1 MSPLP
6 PPGTINYD
14 PYYEGLTSLEMVS
27 LVRRR
32 LGVMPTDE
40 TRYAKADVIQALNQ
54 GAIRFVKLTG
64 CLIHPAVIV
73 CQANKM
79 TYRVPFGTLRVW
91 AGRYYTGPG
100 RTDYWELN
108 IIRDMRMMQRQD
120 SEFRGNPG
128 DPEWLFP
135 AYRGG
140 NVLTIGVSP
149 YPSADGSPW
158 VASDYGVLA
167 TATGYQTAGLIQG
180 FQSFAYPNSAA
191 MVDGQGQDLVALGAL
206 VGYPIYNATQ
216 GTSGIIT
223 AIGNAAA
230 TNDMI
235 TAAMSG
241 SGLWQVNDVY
251 AIPMGEFGTVASGD
265 TEFYTI
271 AGGMFGTIGDI
282 AGGSGNLV
290 LDCVRRPLP
299 LSVNLDDAISEVP
312 AAYHEAVLAYAVYW
326 LGAGM
331 FGGLVQNSKALASLA
346 IFNNYVAEYNSTED
360 LVEVSENSVE
370 ASDWW
375 Q

>member
-1 MSPLP
+1 
-6 PPGTINYD
+6 
-14 PYYEGLTSLEMVS
+14 
-27 LVRRR
+27 
-32 LGVMPTDE
+32 
-40 TRYAKADVIQALNQ
+40 
-54 GAIRFVKLTG
+54 
-64 CLIHPAVIV
+64 
-73 CQANKM
+73 
-79 TYRVPFGTLRVW
+79 
-91 AGRYYTGPG
+91 
-100 RTDYWELN
+100 
-108 IIRDMRMMQRQD
+108 
-120 SEFRGNPG
+120 
-128 DPEWLFP
+128 
-135 AYRGG
+135 
-140 NVLTIGVSP
+140 
-149 YPSADGSPW
+149 
-158 VASDYGVLA
+158 
-167 TATGYQTAGLIQG
+167 
-180 FQSFAYPNSAA
+180 

-235 TAAMSG
+235 APAMSG

-299 LSVNLDDAISEVP
+299 LSVDLDDAISEVP

-346 IFNNYVAEYNSTED
+346 IFNNHVAEYNSTED
-360 LVEVSENSVE
+360 LVEVSENCVE
-370 ASDWW
+370 GSDYWD
-375 Q
+375 